1 MLYSIDSDSFIKKI
15 THRAEYDQWRQ
26 RINDT
31 DYQAIYDEL
40 NARISG
46 SEIETSSWIP
56 GSNWQGTVFQPIY
69 EDACGC
75 DEVASAKFF
84 GLILWHVVMQHD
96 ETWSFGRYQLG
107 NILIEGLTYFRIN
120 VPNP

>member
-15 THRAEYDQWRQ
+15 PHRAEYDQWRQ
-26 RINDT
+26 RINDA

-75 DEVASAKFF
+75 
-84 GLILWHVVMQHD
+84 
-96 ETWSFGRYQLG
+96 R
-107 NILIEGLTYFRIN
+107 
-120 VPNP
+120 